1 MDPLSVTASIIAIIQ
16 LSGKVIGYLDGVKS
30 ASKERATCA
39 MEISNLYS
47 LLVSLR
53 YYLEDSANA
62 EWNAAVRSL
71 TIENGPLDQFKAGL
85 ETIQSRLT
93 DGGRLKK
100 AKDAFVWKFKKEEV
114 NSFLGRMER
123 LKTLVEIALQRDH
136 M

>member
-71 TIENGPLDQFKAGL
+71 GIENGPLDQFKAGL
-85 ETIQSRLT
+85 ETIQDRLT

-114 NSFLGRMER
+114 NSFLDRMER
-123 LKTLVEIALQRDH
+123 LKTLVEIALHRDH